1 MRSSYLRARTRAS
14 LHMDSTP
21 GNSGNL
27 RIYDLLSSATRIS
40 RITSRHA
47 DVSTFSIHGSNGPC
61 LIAVKHVLVNGV
73 PAKKSIKREFE
84 MLTDLQ
90 HILGGSISETIPR
103 PLLLLENEGTIV
115 FTFIPG
121 VPLDKL
127 LRMHANVLTGNLN
140 PIGLRRLGRAA
151 SHVGQWLKSFHTAT
165 AIEVQKFDHSLFT
178 AELDGAIAKCEPL
191 RVSNLGIEVLRD
203 RALKLSERAAGSSVP
218 IAATHGD
225 FLPQNILLEHGR
237 PGVIDFA
244 SSYRS
249 GPVYTDLAHFVGYLI
264 SLGSKPLY
272 ARKAIE
278 RAIRAFLEGYSRH
291 LNHTVLRLY
300 VVRAILRIANDSSQT
315 RRRELAE
322 TTIRLI
328 NSILDEESTDP
339 IP

>member
-1 MRSSYLRARTRAS
+1 
-14 LHMDSTP
+14 
-21 GNSGNL
+21 
-27 RIYDLLSSATRIS
+27 
-40 RITSRHA
+40 
-47 DVSTFSIHGSNGPC
+47 
-61 LIAVKHVLVNGV
+61 
-73 PAKKSIKREFE
+73 

-165 AIEVQKFDHSLFT
+165 AIEVQKFDHPLFA
-178 AELDGAIAKCEPL
+178 AELDSAIAKCEPL
-191 RVSNLGIEVLRD
+191 RVPNLKIELLRD
-203 RALKLSERAAGSSVP
+203 RALKLSEQAAGSAVP

-244 SSYRS
+244 SSNRS

-264 SLGSKPLY
+264 SLGRKPLY

-278 RAIRAFLEGYSRH
+278 RAIRAFLDGYGRDLS
-291 LNHTVLRLY
+291 HTVLRLY
-300 VVRAILRIANDSSQT
+300 AVRAILRIANDSSQM

-322 TTIRLI
+322 TTISLI
-328 NSILDEESTDP
+328 NGILDEEAKGP
-339 IP
+339 IPQ